1 MKRTVTILLT
11 VAMIVAVAAP
21 AMAVAQPSATDAA
34 GDDVFAADDGP
45 TTTENESAV
54 NESNEAPPGA
64 MLAGSIG
71 VQGSEMKGAIEQRA
85 FGHQVRAAATNDSKA
100 QVLNLTQERVQDR
113 MTELEERKARLDAA
127 RDNGTISESQYR
139 AQVSVIAAE
148 SEQIRT
154 MANETER
161 TAEQLPAETLR
172 ANGVDVTALE
182 QLRDRAHNMTG
193 PEVSEIAR
201 QIAGDHVGEPMGPP
215 ENRPGG
221 PQSGPQSGMGDSR
234 GGNGGDG
241 MTDETTTADET
252 TNETDSNGDQSNG
265 TMAAGE

>member
-1 MKRTVTILLT
+1 MKRTLTVLLT

-21 AMAVAQPSATDAA
+21 AMAVAQPSAPDAA
-34 GDDVFAADDGP
+34 GDEVLAAEDDA

-54 NESNEAPPGA
+54 NDSDETPPGA

-71 VQGSEMKGAIEQRA
+71 VQESEMKGAIEQRA
-85 FGHQVRAAATNDSKA
+85 FGHQIRAAATNDSKA

-113 MTELEERKARLDAA
+113 MTDLEERKARLDAA

-154 MANETER
+154 MANETEH
-161 TAEQLPAETLR
+161 TAEQLPNETLE
-172 ANGVDVTALE
+172 ANGVNVTALE
-182 QLRDRAHNMTG
+182 QVRERAHNMTG

-221 PQSGPQSGMGDSR
+221 PQSGPQSGMGEYS
-234 GGNGGDG
+234 GGNGGDR
-241 MTDETTTADET
+241 MTDENTTADDP
-252 TNETDSNGDQSNG
+252 NNGTDMAGDQSDG
-265 TMAAGE
+265 TTTSDE